1 MNRSMTEFS
10 AGNDID
16 WSRELNQGEKLL
28 WSGQPPQGI
37 RFRWTDLFFVPFGLV
52 FMTIPLVG
60 VIAAVNEQGPE
71 SLFVLLFVTP
81 FVLVGGFVAFGR
93 FIVEKKQRAKTFYA
107 ITNER
112 LLIRSGLWR
121 TLLKSLDLVNLS
133 DITFTEYGN
142 GGGRITLGSVPWMF
156 AMQSQMDP
164 FGMMGQ
170 MVPTLELASDARTVY
185 DQLRTA
191 KRAARETTG
200 ERP

>member
-1 MNRSMTEFS
+1 MLTSGAGLEF
-10 AGNDID
+10 D
-16 WSRELNQGEKLL
+16 WLRELNSGEKLL
-28 WSGQPPQGI
+28 WSGRPPQGI
-37 RFRWTDLFFVPFGLV
+37 RLRWMDLFFVPFGIV

-60 VIAAVNEQGPE
+60 VIAAFNQQGPE
-71 SLFVLLFVTP
+71 ALFALIFITP
-81 FVLVGGFVAFGR
+81 FVLIGGFVAFGR
-93 FIVEKKQRAKTFYA
+93 FIVEKKQRAKTDYA

-121 TLLKSLDLVNLS
+121 SQLKSLDLVNLS

-164 FGMMGQ
+164 FGMMGH
-170 MVPTLELASDARTVY
+170 MVPTLELTSDARTIY

-191 KRAARETTG
+191 KRAAREQQP
-200 ERP
+200 ERERAN